1 MKSERE
7 HKNRMLCMVGCLHA
21 FTHAFQVALMP
32 LYLLIQRD
40 FGLHSVGQA
49 TLLLTIMMLAYFLPS
64 YPMGVFADHHDRR
77 RLLGIGL
84 ALNALGFVLLAWSP
98 SFAWAVVAVI
108 LAGFGGSFFHPAA
121 TAMVARAFP
130 MNTGK
135 ALGLVGIGA
144 SVGFF
149 AGPLYAGWRAGSLEP
164 MLGAAAWRRPILEM
178 GIFGLIVAAVFAK
191 IADPE
196 QDGGDTR
203 LSKQN
208 TAPEGA
214 SERPPL
220 PGPLP
225 LGGGEGVSPRVEA
238 PSLSSPS
245 PPARGR
251 GPRRGGLLTQTLAG
265 SPSAPDSHQLSTIF
279 PTPVLWLSFLA
290 CAVAF
295 SLRDFAGASMG
306 SLGSLFLQ
314 NAHGYDPKW
323 TGLALS
329 VIFLPSV
336 ISNPVFGS
344 LSDRGR
350 SRWLAAVILLA
361 AVMVAIFPHVPAHW
375 IVPVLVIY
383 GFFLLSSYPMTE
395 AALMNAVPDAVRG
408 RVFGLF
414 ITVSGLLSNLS
425 HWCAGAHVKNLG
437 DRANSV
443 AAYFP
448 AYTLMA
454 LMMAASLTG
463 LFFLRVIRREEHLP
477 TPVTSSPLPMLE

>member
-7 HKNRMLCMVGCLHA
+7 HKNRMLCLVGCLHA

-49 TLLLTIMMLAYFLPS
+49 TLLVTIMMMAYFLPS

-108 LAGFGGSFFHPAA
+108 FAGFGGSFFHPAA

-164 MLGAAAWRRPILEM
+164 VLGAAAWRRPVLEM
-178 GIFGLIVAAVFAK
+178 GILGLIVAALFAK
-191 IADPE
+191 FADPE
-196 QDGGDTR
+196 GTNATHARDHEFDTHGSR
-203 LSKQN
+203 LSK
-208 TAPEGA
+208 G
-214 SERPPL
+214 PPHSS
-220 PGPLP
+220 PLP
-225 LGGGEGVSPRVEA
+225 LGGGEGEEPAQAPERV
-238 PSLSSPS
+238 
-245 PPARGR
+245 
-251 GPRRGGLLTQTLAG
+251 QLA
-265 SPSAPDSHQLSTIF
+265 SIF
-279 PTPVLWLSFLA
+279 PTPALWFAFLA

-295 SLRDFAGASMG
+295 SLRDFSGASMG

-314 NAHGYDPKW
+314 NAHSYDPKW

-336 ISNPVFGS
+336 ISNPLFGS

-361 AVMVAIFPHVPAHW
+361 AVMVAIFPHVPTNW

-425 HWCAGAHVKNLG
+425 HWCAGAHVKSLG
-437 DRANSV
+437 DQAGSV
-443 AAYFP
+443 PAYFP
-448 AYTLMA
+448 AYTIMA

-463 LFFLRVIRREEHLP
+463 LYFLRVIRREENVEVLASP
-477 TPVTSSPLPMLE
+477 RPLPMLE